1 MPQPS
6 RCSPSASLRYRNAV
20 TWPESAVGVTV
31 SVELGQAG
39 DAQLLRRAHP
49 ERGAGDAGLVER
61 RRDRR
66 IVVRVVL
73 RDGLPEVVVAAALSP
88 GRASR
93 SPSPRRARAP
103 ARRRR
108 SGAARRGCAGGQ
120 ASARRHLPE
129 ESSTSTGGP
138 SGAAASPL
146 SSWSNQASIR
156 SAQSQRRVRALGVR
170 VLVVPLPEQLVHA
183 DAVLAQR
190 DRPRDRVRGPDV
202 PVGHPLDQQH
212 AAAVVAARRAGAGC
226 ARPSSRPRRARRSCV
241 LSTVACMPL
250 SKSGQVVTAL
260 TVRSGSRPEVD
271 RVVQHRPVV
280 VVVAR
285 DEQPEARVER
295 ARGEARG
302 RTGR

>member
-20 TWPESAVGVTV
+20 TWPESDVGVTV
-31 SVELGQAG
+31 SVQLGQAG
-39 DAQLLRRAHP
+39 DAQLLGGRASGTRRTWRTARRP
-49 ERGAGDAGLVER
+49 PPRPPGR
-61 RRDRR
+61 RRCC
-66 IVVRVVL
+66 
-73 RDGLPEVVVAAALSP
+73 AAGRSARGSSSGCASR

-93 SPSPRRARAP
+93 SPS
-103 ARRRR
+103 RRR
-108 SGAARRGCAGGQ
+108 SRRASAPSAVRCSTSPLAGGQ

-138 SGAAASPL
+138 SGAVGVALQLVVEPGEHPVGPVPAA
-146 SSWSNQASIR
+146 
-156 SAQSQRRVRALGVR
+156 VRALGVR
-170 VLVVPLPEQLVHA
+170 VLVVPLAEQLVHA
-183 DAVLAQR
+183 DAVLLQR

-202 PVGHPLDQQH
+202 PVGHPLDEQH

-226 ARPSSRPRRARRSCV
+226 ARPSSRPRRARRCRRSRAGRGLALV
-241 LSTVACMPL
+241 EVRAGRGGVDGALRVAPR
-250 SKSGQVVTAL
+250 G
-260 TVRSGSRPEVD
+260 D
-271 RVVQHRPVV
+271 RVVQDRPVV

-295 ARGEARG
+295 PGGEGRG